1 MVIFTIDLLLRLFYT
16 GSMAERKKKMLM
28 KDYGFKTIAF
38 YMKEE
43 EYEAM
48 RKYCFDERLKHSVF
62 IRGLVT
68 GKLRKEGYLKKEEK
82 KG

>member
-1 MVIFTIDLLLRLFYT
+1 
-16 GSMAERKKKMLM
+16 M